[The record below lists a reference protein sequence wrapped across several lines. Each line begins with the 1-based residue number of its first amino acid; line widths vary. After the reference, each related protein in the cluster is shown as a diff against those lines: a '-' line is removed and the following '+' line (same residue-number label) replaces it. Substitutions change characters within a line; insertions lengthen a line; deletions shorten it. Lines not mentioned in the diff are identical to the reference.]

1 MCIRDSSNPSLVR
14 LSTAAQRLAVAGLVL
29 AAGALTWGS
38 AHAQAVWPQRPIRMV
53 VPFPPGG
60 GTDLIAR
67 TVVQRIVDSKG
78 WNVIVENRPGA
89 GGNLGVDAVAKA
101 TPDGYMVVMGQ
112 TSNLAINPALY
123 AKLPYDPLK
132 DLVPVALVSSSPI
145 VIATSVNSSYRTFAD
160 VVAAAKAR
168 PDRVTL
174 GYSGNGTVSHLAGEL
189 AQDAALSLIHI

>member
-1 MCIRDSSNPSLVR
+1 
-14 LSTAAQRLAVAGLVL
+14 VAGLVL

-132 DLVPVALVSSSPI
+132 DLVPVALVSSFRGS
-145 VIATSVNSSYRTFAD
+145 
-160 VVAAAKAR
+160 
-168 PDRVTL
+168 
-174 GYSGNGTVSHLAGEL
+174 
-189 AQDAALSLIHI
+189 